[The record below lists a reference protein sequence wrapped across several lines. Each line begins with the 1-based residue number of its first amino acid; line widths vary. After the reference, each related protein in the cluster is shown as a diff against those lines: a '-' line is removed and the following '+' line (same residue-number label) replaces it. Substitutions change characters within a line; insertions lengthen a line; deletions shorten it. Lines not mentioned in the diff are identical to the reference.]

1 MRLCFTYDLAVTYIY
16 REQSCVRNSD
26 MLFSDFVIIK
36 KLSVSV
42 WVLLFPR
49 SNWDTNSISGASSL
63 TLGRFGIFSYYFAD

>member
-1 MRLCFTYDLAVTYIY
+1 
-16 REQSCVRNSD
+16 
-26 MLFSDFVIIK
+26 MLFSGFVIIK